1 MQLLSEVEQ
10 VLRNGASDPGFAP
23 ELDPTAMRTN
33 VVAPMVM
40 EKTPELDAN
49 REKKEN
55 FCVYWK
61 NSDTIRFVI

>member
-1 MQLLSEVEQ
+1 
-10 VLRNGASDPGFAP
+10 
-23 ELDPTAMRTN
+23 MRTN

-49 REKKEN
+49 REKEN
-55 FCVYWK
+55 VCVYWK